1 MYYYFN
7 RKYYKLFL
15 LHLYKIGGG
24 FINQKLIAVILV
36 VIAVVGGAL
45 IYAFGIGGSA
55 SNSNGTVTITDVAGR
70 TVNVP
75 AQVNKVVG
83 TGCSAREI
91 VYLNASDKIVGIEQT
106 ETNSTGGWGNQLP
119 YMIAHPELMSLPIVG
134 DARKTV
140 INYEAIANL
149 KPDVVF
155 AADATQA
162 ADIESKTGIPT
173 VVVYTMGVGT
183 TEQMAKYKD
192 SLKIMGKVLGKTE
205 RADELVSYINSCEE
219 DLNKRTKDDAAS
231 KNTTAY
237 VGGHAYRGSHGIT
250 STNAF
255 YPPFRMVNAKNVA
268 SSVSTNDTS
277 IAVQIDKEQLIN
289 WNPDVIFI
297 EESSLASVVN
307 DTTKYPEYKDLKAV
321 KNDQVYGLMS
331 YCLYSYNKDILLA
344 DAYYVGKVLYPEQF
358 SDVDP
363 EKKADEIFVKFV
375 GKPVYNQMKAVQG
388 GFKKI
393 EI

>member
-7 RKYYKLFL
+7 RKYYKLIL

-24 FINQKLIAVILV
+24 FINQKLIAVILII
-36 VIAVVGGAL
+36 IAVVGGAL

-55 SNSNGTVTITDVAGR
+55 SNSNGTATITDVAGR
-70 TVNVP
+70 TVQVP

-91 VYLNASDKIVGIEQT
+91 VYLNASDKIVGIEQP

-140 INYEAIANL
+140 INYEEIAKL

-155 AADATQA
+155 AADAGQA
-162 ADIESKTGIPT
+162 DDIQSKTGIPT

-192 SLKIMGKVLGKTE
+192 SLKIMGKVLGKSE
-205 RADELVSYINSCEE
+205 RAEELINYINSCEE
-219 DLNKRTKDDAAS
+219 DLNKRTKDVAAS
-231 KNTTAY
+231 NNTTVY

-255 YPPFRMVNAKNVA
+255 YPPFKMVNAKNVA
-268 SSVSTNDTS
+268 SSVNTNDTS

-297 EESSLASVVN
+297 EEFGVASVIN
-307 DTTKYPEYKDLKAV
+307 DTTKYPEYKELKAV
-321 KNDQVYGLMS
+321 KNGQVYGLMS
-331 YCLYSYNKDILLA
+331 YCLYSYNKDILIA

-375 GKPVYNQMKAVQG
+375 GKPVYNQMKSVQG

-393 EI
+393 DI

>member
-1 MYYYFN
+1 M
-7 RKYYKLFL
+7 
-15 LHLYKIGGG
+15 
-24 FINQKLIAVILV
+24 
-36 VIAVVGGAL
+36 GGAL

-55 SNSNGTVTITDVAGR
+55 SNSNGTVTITDVADR
-70 TVNVP
+70 TVQVP

-91 VYLNASDKIVGIEQT
+91 VYLNSSDKIVGIEQT

-119 YMIAHPELMSLPIVG
+119 YMIAHPELMSLPVVG

-140 INYEAIANL
+140 INYEEIAKL

-162 ADIESKTGIPT
+162 TDIESKTGIPT

-192 SLKIMGKVLGKTE
+192 SLKIMGKVLGKSE
-205 RADELVSYINSCEE
+205 RTDELITYINSCEE
-219 DLNKRTKDDAAS
+219 DLNKRTKDSAAS
-231 KNTTAY
+231 NNATVY

-250 STNAF
+250 STNPF
-255 YPPFRMVNAKNVA
+255 YPPFRMVNANNVA
-268 SSVSTNDTS
+268 GSVSTNDTS
-277 IAVQIDKEQLIN
+277 IAVQIDKEKLIN

-297 EESSLASVVN
+297 EESSLSSVIN
-307 DTTKYPEYKDLKAV
+307 DTTKYPEYKELKAV
-321 KNDQVYGLMS
+321 KNGQVYGLMS

-344 DAYYVGKVLYPEQF
+344 DAYYVGKVLYPDQF
-358 SDVDP
+358 NDVDP

-375 GKPVYNQMKAVQG
+375 GKPVYNQMKVVQG

>member
-1 MYYYFN
+1 M
-7 RKYYKLFL
+7 
-15 LHLYKIGGG
+15 LY
-24 FINQKLIAVILV
+24 V
-36 VIAVVGGAL
+36 
-45 IYAFGIGGSA
+45 FGLGNS
-55 SNSNGTVTITDVAGR
+55 SSSNGTVTITDVAGR
-70 TVNVP
+70 TVQVP
-75 AQVNKVVG
+75 AQVDKVVG

-91 VYLNASDKIVGIEQT
+91 VYLNASDKIVGIEKT
-106 ETNSTGGWGNQLP
+106 ETNSTGGWGSQLP

-134 DARKTV
+134 DARTNV
-140 INYEAIANL
+140 VNYEEIAKL

-155 AADATQA
+155 AADASTA
-162 ADIESKTGIPT
+162 EDIQSKTGIPT

-183 TEQMAKYKD
+183 KEQMEKYQN
-192 SLKIMGKVLGKTE
+192 SLKIMGKVLGKDE
-205 RADELVSYINSCEE
+205 RAQELITYINSCEE
-219 DLNKRTKDDAAS
+219 DLNKRTKDVAS
-231 KNTTAY
+231 SNNTTVY

-255 YPPFRMVNAKNVA
+255 YPPFRLVNANNVA
-268 SSVSTNDTS
+268 SNVTTNDTS

-307 DTTKYPEYKDLKAV
+307 DTKNYPQYKDLNAV
-321 KNDQVYGLMS
+321 KNGQVYGLLS
-331 YCLYSYNKDILLA
+331 YCLYSYNKDILIA

-358 SDVDP
+358 SDVNP
-363 EKKADEIFVKFV
+363 EEKADEIFVKFV
-375 GKPVYNQMKAVQG
+375 GKPVYSQMKAAQG

>member
-1 MYYYFN
+1 VYYYFD

-24 FINQKLIAVILV
+24 FINQKLIAVILI
-36 VIAVVGGAL
+36 VIALVGGAL

-70 TVNVP
+70 TVQVP
-75 AQVNKVVG
+75 AKVNKVVG

-134 DARKTV
+134 DARKTL
-140 INYEAIANL
+140 INYEEIAKL

-155 AADATQA
+155 AADAGQA
-162 ADIESKTGIPT
+162 DDIQSKTGIPT

-192 SLKIMGKVLGKTE
+192 SLKIMGKVLGKSE
-205 RADELVSYINSCEE
+205 RAEELINYINSCEE
-219 DLNKRTKDDAAS
+219 DLNKRTKDVAAS
-231 KNTTAY
+231 TNTTVY

-255 YPPFRMVNAKNVA
+255 YPPFKMANAKNVA

-297 EESSLASVVN
+297 EESSLNSVVN
-307 DTTKYPEYKDLKAV
+307 DTTNYPEYKDLKAI
-321 KNDQVYGLMS
+321 KNGQVYGLMS
-331 YCLYSYNKDILLA
+331 YCLYSYNKDILIA

-375 GKPVYNQMKAVQG
+375 GKPVYNEMKAVQG

-393 EI
+393 DI